1 MKHRSERE
9 RQTRNTANQTVARL
23 IVAAV
28 DTRRS
33 DRRSAHYFHSRESNR
48 RRTVVLGIYR
58 IQVSK
63 PRT

>member
-1 MKHRSERE
+1 MRHRSKQG
-9 RQTRNTANQTVARL
+9 RQTRNTANQRVDRS